1 MIKCATCP
9 TSLQRV
15 CNTCPVRD
23 AKEIVKVL
31 DDESQK
37 HFDSLLKRFD
47 GAWRKMSL

>member
-9 TSLQRV
+9 TSLQRH

-37 HFDSLLKRFD
+37 TFDDLVKRFD
-47 GAWRKMSL
+47 IAWKEMAT